1 MNTNVLSVLRANA
14 REQVENYLDQL
25 PPLMMWG
32 DFIFQLSTLA
42 YSKLSLSDV
51 WTWAAQGRIGKPDL
65 LQYTGKK
72 RPTLKFDCE
81 LYATL
86 INPSLLTMAL
96 TKYGLINDVSDD
108 PVEQLRLQASMK
120 TPLMLVA
127 GTGKVMGFWVMTELS
142 QVMDEFRP
150 NSQAKHQTI
159 TLSLQYYGE
168 RLADGQTV
176 PDTLSLGFRD
186 KDTRL
191 SEALETMKKV
201 IGGVFDG

>member
-14 REQVENYLDQL
+14 REQTENYLDQL
-25 PPLMMWG
+25 PPLLMWG

-42 YSKLSLSDV
+42 YSKLTLSDSWNWV
-51 WTWAAQGRIGKPDL
+51 SQSRIGKPDL

-72 RPTLKFDCE
+72 RPTLKFDSE
-81 LYATL
+81 LYVAM

-108 PVEQLRLQASMK
+108 PVEQLRLQADSK

-127 GTGKVMGFWVMTELS
+127 GTGKVMGFWVMSELS

-150 NSQAKHQTI
+150 NSQPKHQNINFT
-159 TLSLQYYGE
+159 LQYYGE
-168 RLADGQTV
+168 TLANGQAV
-176 PDTLSLGFRD
+176 PEEMPLGFKD
-186 KDTRL
+186 KDTKIR
-191 SEALETMKKV
+191 EAMKKMNDV
-201 IGGVFDG
+201 INGVFDG